1 MANGEQWADARR
13 IEEWA
18 GEVRVNLIRLA
29 AVLVFYGH
37 HLLQHYLF
45 RDEATRDVEYHVLTT
60 LLVVAWSTE
69 VLALHLCLSRRWL
82 PPWLKYAATACD
94 IGLITLLLLLGQ
106 DPHSTLAVLYF
117 LVIGGAAL
125 RLSLPLVQ
133 AATLGCMAAY
143 AVFQGYFRF
152 WLDVPEG
159 DRVPRAQQ
167 IIFLLALGAAGIIA
181 GQVVRQA
188 RRLVHGY
195 PVRVADPE
203 REEATPPAES

>member
-94 IGLITLLLLLGQ
+94 IGLIGDLI
-106 DPHSTLAVLYF
+106 LYRADW
-117 LVIGGAAL
+117 VI
-125 RLSLPLVQ
+125 RYQ
-133 AATLGCMAAY
+133 
-143 AVFQGYFRF
+143 
-152 WLDVPEG
+152 LDK
-159 DRVPRAQQ
+159 
-167 IIFLLALGAAGIIA
+167 
-181 GQVVRQA
+181 
-188 RRLVHGY
+188 
-195 PVRVADPE
+195 
-203 REEATPPAES
+203 PPADELPDLGNPFLGVDGNG